1 MSTDKRRKDFDK
13 PDVDEELIMN
23 IMSGNQSV
31 TIPEVIQQQKIQKET
46 KPKARNSSLKKVDY
60 EETFLVNRF
69 PSGRNGKVVY
79 IRPEYHERLL
89 RIVQLTREEKTTL
102 YSIST
107 TFSNTI
113 LESTGAILQII
124 STNVLNQFYSYGNCN
139 SNMPADRHCPAFA
152 G

>member
-31 TIPEVIQQQKIQKET
+31 IIPEVIQQQQIQKET
-46 KPKARNSSLKKVDY
+46 KPKEKARNSSLKKVDY

-79 IRPEYHERLL
+79 FRPEYHERLL
-89 RIVQLTREEKTTL
+89 RIVQLTREEK
-102 YSIST
+102 
-107 TFSNTI
+107 
-113 LESTGAILQII
+113 
-124 STNVLNQFYSYGNCN
+124 
-139 SNMPADRHCPAFA
+139 
-152 G
+152 

>member
-102 YSIST
+102 YSYID
-107 TFSNTI
+107 NI
-113 LESTGAILQII
+113 LEHHFREYGDDITDYFNERFKPI
-124 STNVLNQFYSYGNCN
+124 S
-139 SNMPADRHCPAFA
+139 
-152 G
+152 

>member
-31 TIPEVIQQQKIQKET
+31 IIPEVIQQQQIQKET
-46 KPKARNSSLKKVDY
+46 KPKEKARNSSLKKVDY

-102 YSIST
+102 YSYID
-107 TFSNTI
+107 NI
-113 LESTGAILQII
+113 LEHHFREFGDDVTNYFNERFKPIL
-124 STNVLNQFYSYGNCN
+124 
-139 SNMPADRHCPAFA
+139 
-152 G
+152 